1 MSKLSIDDLAPAPYN
16 PREITDAAADGL
28 RASVARFGDIG
39 GITYNERT
47 GRLVCGH
54 QRVKQLRALGAQMV
68 DGALQLA
75 SGHRFPVRVVDWSEA
90 EEKAANVEANNP
102 HIAGTFNADLD
113 GLLGELRGSMGELEF
128 EELRFDELLSE
139 QPDATGDVEQDE
151 VPEPPAEPVC
161 KVGDVWTLGGHL
173 LVCGDARQQEL
184 YHLCDIIVTSPPYC
198 AGREIES
205 NADSRYM
212 SQSDDDIASWVELLC
227 SFTTIALTVSQVSFV
242 NLQLL
247 QPNKMHLVEWLSRYA
262 DALKEVIIWDK
273 GHGAPAMA
281 AGVLNS
287 AFEFIFALSTSD
299 NRRKFSN
306 VSFHGTESNVLRVGK
321 SSGIDG
327 VHHKATYPVEVPGWV
342 IRTFSRDGALVLD
355 PFSGSGT
362 TLIAAE
368 QLNRRCHAIEIEPKY
383 CDVIIER
390 WQQLSGGKAQRKA
403 G

>member
-16 PREITDAAADGL
+16 PREITDDAADGL

-102 HIAGTFNADLD
+102 HIAGTFNADLE

-128 EELRFDELLSE
+128 GELRLDELLSE

-161 KVGDVWTLGGHL
+161 KAGDVWVLGDHL
-173 LVCGDARQQEL
+173 LVCGDCLTTIKHAAVRVCL
-184 YHLCDIIVTSPPYC
+184 TDPPYSVNYDRSRS
-198 AGREIES
+198 GRGGDIAAHAPYREEGGTDESAADVLRFLSECQADVVVMSYPVDQHFFALASALRVAKFELKKELVWVKDRFSLWAQSTYKQQHEPILVCVRKGKPLRANTPS
-205 NADSRYM
+205 NASTVLQFPKPTAHKLHPTEKPMDLW
-212 SQSDDDIASWVELLC
+212 AKLLEWH
-227 SFTTIALTVSQVSFV
+227 TV
-242 NLQLL
+242 
-247 QPNKMHLVEWLSRYA
+247 A
-262 DALKEVIIWDK
+262 
-273 GHGAPAMA
+273 
-281 AGVLNS
+281 
-287 AFEFIFALSTSD
+287 
-299 NRRKFSN
+299 
-306 VSFHGTESNVLRVGK
+306 
-321 SSGIDG
+321 
-327 VHHKATYPVEVPGWV
+327 
-342 IRTFSRDGALVLD
+342 RDCVLD
-355 PFSGSGT
+355 PFAGSGT

-368 QLNRRCHAIEIEPKY
+368 QLGRKCHAIEIEPRY